1 MDVITAGLMVS
12 TLLRIRLAFVSDEI
26 ADLLPDEPL
35 PVRLM
40 NTVWADRHGVH
51 DDLTS
56 VDRLRHWFART
67 GLAGAAQLGS
77 ADLAAF
83 RRLRDATR
91 RIAAH
96 VTDDDRPAVPGGSDD
111 LGPDDLGRAL
121 SALNADA
128 ATCAPAL
135 VLDDAGRP
143 VLRWHPGPREADRS
157 RAELALAAAR
167 LLGSEEAG
175 LLRACHGPGCVLYFR
190 KDHPRR
196 GWCSAGCG
204 NRARVARHYERHR
217 PRRDR

>member
-1 MDVITAGLMVS
+1 MASSHLC
-12 TLLRIRLAFVSDEI
+12 IRLAVVSDEI

-51 DDLTS
+51 DDLTT
-56 VDRLRHWFART
+56 VDQLRHWFGCT
-67 GLAGAAQLGS
+67 GLAGAAQLGPE
-77 ADLAAF
+77 DLAAF
-83 RRLRDATR
+83 RRLRDAIR
-91 RIAAH
+91 RIAAY
-96 VTDDDRPAVPGGSDD
+96 VTDDDRPAAFASGD
-111 LGPDDLGRAL
+111 LIAAL
-121 SALNADA
+121 SDLNADA

-135 VLDDAGRP
+135 VLDERGRP
-143 VLRWHPGPREADRS
+143 ELRWHPGPRPADRS

-167 LLGSEEAG
+167 LLGGAEADQ
-175 LLRACHGPGCVLYFR
+175 LRACHGPGCVLYFR

-217 PRRDR
+217 PQRDR

>member
-1 MDVITAGLMVS
+1 VP
-12 TLLRIRLAFVSDEI
+12 DEI

-40 NTVWADRHGVH
+40 NTVWADRQGVH

-56 VDRLRHWFART
+56 VDRLQHWFAST
-67 GLAGAAQLGS
+67 GLAGAAELGPE
-77 ADLAAF
+77 DLAAF

-96 VTDDDRPAVPGGSDD
+96 VTDDDRPTALACSDD
-111 LGPDDLGRAL
+111 LVAAL

-128 ATCAPAL
+128 ATCTPAL
-135 VLDDAGRP
+135 VLDEGGRIA
-143 VLRWHPGPREADRS
+143 LRWYPGPRDADRS

-167 LLGSEEAG
+167 LLGGAEAG

>member
-1 MDVITAGLMVS
+1 VAVP
-12 TLLRIRLAFVSDEI
+12 DEI

-56 VDRLRHWFART
+56 VDRLRQWFART
-67 GLAGAAQLGS
+67 GLPGSAQLGPE
-77 ADLAAF
+77 DLAAF
-83 RRLRDATR
+83 RRLRDAIR

-96 VTDDDRPAVPGGSDD
+96 VTDDDRPAPAGAAD
-111 LGPDDLGRAL
+111 LAAAL
-121 SALNADA
+121 AALNADA
-128 ATCAPAL
+128 ASCAPAL
-135 VLDDAGRP
+135 EADDDGRLT
-143 VLRWHPGPREADRS
+143 LRWHPGPRAADRS

-167 LLGSEEAG
+167 LFGGEEAG
-175 LLRACHGPGCVLYFR
+175 QLRACHGPGCVLYFR

-217 PRRDR
+217 ARRDR

>member
-1 MDVITAGLMVS
+1 VP
-12 TLLRIRLAFVSDEI
+12 DEI

-56 VDRLRHWFART
+56 VDRLRNWFAQT
-67 GLAGAAQLGS
+67 GLAGAAQLGPE
-77 ADLAAF
+77 DLAAV

-96 VTDDDRPAVPGGSDD
+96 VTDDDRPAALADSDD
-111 LGPDDLGRAL
+111 LIAAL
-121 SALNADA
+121 TALNADA
-128 ATCAPAL
+128 ASCSPAL
-135 VLDDAGRP
+135 VLDDGGRP
-143 VLRWHPGPREADRS
+143 ALRWHPGPREADRS

-167 LLGSEEAG
+167 LLGGDEAG

>member
-1 MDVITAGLMVS
+1 MDVITAGLMAS
-12 TLLRIRLAFVSDEI
+12 SPLRIRLAAVPDEI

-56 VDRLRHWFART
+56 VGRLRHWFART
-67 GLAGAAQLGS
+67 GLAGAAQLGPQ
-77 ADLAAF
+77 DLAAF

-96 VTDDDRPAVPGGSDD
+96 VTGDDRPAALAGSDD
-111 LGPDDLGRAL
+111 TASDDLVAAL
-121 SALNADA
+121 AALNADA
-128 ATCAPAL
+128 ASCAPAL
-135 VLDDAGRP
+135 VLDEGGHP
-143 VLRWHPGPREADRS
+143 SLRGHPGPREADRS
-157 RAELALAAAR
+157 RAELALVAAR
-167 LLGSEEAG
+167 LLGGAEAG

>member
-1 MDVITAGLMVS
+1 MP
-12 TLLRIRLAFVSDEI
+12 DEI

-56 VDRLRHWFART
+56 VDRLRRWFEQT
-67 GLAGAAQLGS
+67 GLPGAAQLGPQ
-77 ADLAAF
+77 DLAAF

-96 VTDDDRPAVPGGSDD
+96 LTGDDRPTARTGPADVAAALAV
-111 LGPDDLGRAL
+111 
-121 SALNADA
+121 LNEDA
-128 ATCAPAL
+128 ASCSPTL
-135 VLDDAGRP
+135 VLDEDGRP
-143 VLRWHPGPREADRS
+143 ALRWHPGPREADRS
-157 RAELALAAAR
+157 RAELALAVAR
-167 LLGSEEAG
+167 LLGDAEAG

-217 PRRDR
+217 VRRDR

>member
-1 MDVITAGLMVS
+1 MVS
-12 TLLRIRLAFVSDEI
+12 TPLCIRLALVSVEI
-26 ADLLPDEPL
+26 SDLLPDEPL

-67 GLAGAAQLGS
+67 GLAGAAQLGPE
-77 ADLAAF
+77 DLAAF

-96 VTDDDRPAVPGGSDD
+96 VTDDDRPAALADD
-111 LGPDDLGRAL
+111 LDAAL
-121 SALNADA
+121 AALNADT

-135 VLDDAGRP
+135 VLDVAGRP

-157 RAELALAAAR
+157 RAELALAAAQ
-167 LLGSEEAG
+167 LLGGAEAG

>member
-1 MDVITAGLMVS
+1 MAS
-12 TLLRIRLAFVSDEI
+12 TPLRIRLASVPDEI
-26 ADLLPDEPL
+26 ADLLPNEPL

-56 VDRLRHWFART
+56 VDRLRHWFALT
-67 GLAGAAQLGS
+67 GLAGAAQLGPE
-77 ADLAAF
+77 DLAAF

-96 VTDDDRPAVPGGSDD
+96 VTDDDRPSPLAGSVDAGSVDTGSGD
-111 LGPDDLGRAL
+111 LVAAL
-121 SALNADA
+121 STLNADA
-128 ATCAPAL
+128 ATCSPAL
-135 VLDDAGRP
+135 VLDEGGRP
-143 VLRWHPGPREADRS
+143 TLRWHPGPREADRS
-157 RAELALAAAR
+157 RAELALATAR
-167 LLGSEEAG
+167 LLGGEEAG
-175 LLRACHGPGCVLYFR
+175 RLRACHGPGCVLYFR

>member
-1 MDVITAGLMVS
+1 MASSRLG
-12 TLLRIRLAFVSDEI
+12 IRLAFVPDEI

-56 VDRLRHWFART
+56 VGRLRGWFARA
-67 GLAGAAQLGS
+67 GLPGAEQLGPE
-77 ADLAAF
+77 DLAAF
-83 RRLRDATR
+83 RRLRDAAR

-96 VTDDDRPAVPGGSDD
+96 VTDDDRPAALAGAGD
-111 LGPDDLGRAL
+111 LVDAL
-121 SALNADA
+121 AALNADA
-128 ATCAPAL
+128 TSCVPAL
-135 VLDDAGRP
+135 VLDGGGHP

-157 RAELALAAAR
+157 RAELALAAAS
-167 LLGSEEAG
+167 LFGGAEAD